1 MDKLRRPGNEQ
12 RPCRGVRGAALAH
25 YVRCDIDAPHS
36 HTYTNNPPPS
46 PSLTTRGHPAGRRTT
61 SSWRAFGVRR
71 QFGFGFG
78 RAIFKPQ
85 EVRAAGLCQ
94 AVWLAFFCCS
104 LMHVCVSQSVCFCVC
119 VCDSV
124 CNAFCSVTSGRLSPF
139 L

>member
-1 MDKLRRPGNEQ
+1 MRPT
-12 RPCRGVRGAALAH
+12 
-25 YVRCDIDAPHS
+25 
-36 HTYTNNPPPS
+36 HTHTVTTPPPS
-46 PSLTTRGHPAGRRTT
+46 PSFTTRSHPAGRRTT

-104 LMHVCVSQSVCFCVC
+104 LMHVCVSQSVCVC
-119 VCDSV
+119 ATVCATLFAASLPAV
-124 CNAFCSVTSGRLSPF
+124 CRHFYNTMLLCQRQVVDIVLPSLDCF
-139 L
+139 LI